1 MDNETFEK
9 YIIAGKIATEA
20 RNYGKNLIKSEVGCL
35 DVASKVESKI
45 IDRGAGLAFPVNISI
60 NEIAAHYS
68 PKHNDT
74 LVFKKGD
81 VVKLDVGAHI
91 DGYIADTAV
100 TIEVGTN
107 KYIDLIKASSDALDN
122 IIDFIKPG
130 IALFEIGKIVEE
142 TISSYNYKPIDN
154 LTGHSMKRYILHTG
168 LSIPNV
174 PNKSYKAKL
183 NIGDVLAIEPFA
195 TNGAGHVNTGNGSN
209 IYICKDSVNLRLL
222 RNKKSRVIFDK
233 LKNKFKTLPFAQRWF
248 EESFSNSE
256 IILKKM
262 SFSGLIK
269 QYPQLIDAK
278 RGIVSQKEHTV
289 ILTEDG
295 CEVITG

>member
-1 MDNETFEK
+1 MDDEVFKK
-9 YIIAGKIATEA
+9 YKLAGKIASEA
-20 RNYGKNLIKSEVGCL
+20 RDYGKDLINSGITFL
-35 DVASKVESKI
+35 DVANKVESKI
-45 IDRGAGLAFPVNISI
+45 IENGAGLAFPVNISI

-68 PKHNDT
+68 PTHNDT
-74 LVFKKGD
+74 MVFKKGD
-81 VVKLDVGAHI
+81 LVKLDVGAHV

-100 TIEVGTN
+100 TVEVGTN
-107 KYIDLIKASSDALDN
+107 NYIDLIKASSDALDN

-130 IALFEIGKIVEE
+130 VALFEIGKVVED
-142 TISSYNYKPIDN
+142 TISSYNFKPIDN

-168 LSIPNV
+168 LSVPNV

-183 NIGDVLAIEPFA
+183 KEEDVLAIEPFA
-195 TNGAGHVNTGNGSN
+195 TNGAGHVNTGDGSN

-233 LKNKFKTLPFAQRWF
+233 VKNKFKTLPFAQRWF

-256 IILKKM
+256 IILKKLV
-262 SFSGLIK
+262 FSGLLK

-278 RGIVSQKEHTV
+278 RGFVSQKEHTV

-295 CEVITG
+295 CEVIT

>member
-1 MDNETFEK
+1 MDDEVFKK
-9 YIIAGKIATEA
+9 YQLAGKIAKDA
-20 RNYGKNLIKSEVGCL
+20 RDYGKNEIKSGISFL
-35 DVASKVESKI
+35 DVVSKVESKI
-45 IDRGAGLAFPVNISI
+45 IENGAGLAFPVNISI

-68 PKHNDT
+68 PKHDDT
-74 LVFKKGD
+74 LVFKNGD
-81 VVKLDVGAHI
+81 VVKLDVGAHV

-100 TIEVGTN
+100 TVEVGTS

-122 IIDFIKPG
+122 ILDFIKPG

-142 TISSYNYKPIDN
+142 TISSYNFKPIDN

-168 LSIPNV
+168 LSVPNV
-174 PNKSYKAKL
+174 PNKSYRAK
-183 NIGDVLAIEPFA
+183 IKVGDVLAIEPFA
-195 TNGAGHVNTGNGSN
+195 SNGAGHVNTGEGSN
-209 IYICKDSVNLRLL
+209 IYICRDSINLRLL
-222 RNKKSRVIFDK
+222 RNKKSRIIFNK
-233 LKNKFKTLPFAQRWF
+233 VKNKFKTLPFAERWF

-256 IILKKM
+256 IILKKLL
-262 SFSGLIK
+262 FSGLIK

-295 CEVITG
+295 CEVIT